1 MTLAFLS
8 CLILALFMLLAGRG
22 LSEAQ
27 GAEVDHYLLALSW
40 SPTFCASPEAE
51 NENLQCGK
59 NRRFAFVVHGLWP
72 QDHRSRPP
80 QYCRTGESWV
90 PAEQIDEMLLIM
102 PSKSLIIHE
111 WKKHGT
117 CSGLGMEE
125 YFDLT
130 ETLFRKVRIPA
141 RYLTPLQPVTITPKA
156 LIADFV
162 KTNRGLSPDMMSL
175 LCKPRA
181 GRARLQELRICFSL
195 DGQFAQ
201 CRPRRRSDCA
211 SETLVLP
218 PVRGKI
224 D

>member
-1 MTLAFLS
+1 MIF
-8 CLILALFMLLAGRG
+8 AGRG
-22 LSEAQ
+22 SAAAQ
-27 GAEVDHYLLALSW
+27 GADVDHYVLALSW

-72 QDHRSRPP
+72 QDRRSRPP

-90 PAEQIDEMLLIM
+90 PEEQIDEMLPIM

-130 ETLFRKVRIPA
+130 ETLFRKIRVPA
-141 RYLTPLQPVTITPKA
+141 RYLTPLQPVTITPET

-162 KTNRGLSPDMMSL
+162 KTNRGLRSDMMTIV
-175 LCKPRA
+175 CKPRA
-181 GRARLQELRICFSL
+181 GRARLQELRVCFSL
-195 DGQFAQ
+195 DGQFSQ

-218 PVRGKI
+218 PVKG
-224 D
+224 